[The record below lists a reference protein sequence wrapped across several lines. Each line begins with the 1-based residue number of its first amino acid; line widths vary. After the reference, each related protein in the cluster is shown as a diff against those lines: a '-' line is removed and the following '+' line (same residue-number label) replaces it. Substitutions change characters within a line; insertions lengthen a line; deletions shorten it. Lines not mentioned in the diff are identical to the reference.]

1 MPQDDLP
8 DVDPQRAAM
17 AQFDAWLALPEAE
30 RSDWLAALA
39 RRDAPVHA
47 RVQRLIEADRE
58 ADAQAFLDAPDEAD
72 EPTPSDRTLAGTR
85 LGPWQ
90 LERVIGT
97 GGMGQVW
104 LARRTDGLYEG
115 EVAIKLL
122 RDVLPDAGA
131 NERFAREGQMLAR
144 LSHPN
149 IARLLDAGIAAD
161 GRRYLVLEYVAGQRI
176 DQYCDAQQLTLPG
189 RIKLFTQVCDAIG
202 HAHANLVVHRDLKPS
217 NVLVTPQGQVKLL
230 DFGVAKLL
238 ASGDSPA
245 GASPLTQW
253 AGAALTPEYASPEQ
267 IEGGPITTATDVYAM
282 GVMLYG
288 LLSGSRPYG
297 GERASPARLAREIV
311 ETAPRPLAALARTVT
326 DREALEAI
334 AAQRATTPE
343 KLCRALAGDL
353 DVIVAKMLKKL
364 PEERYATVQAVAADL
379 AHYLRQEPI
388 SARPDSASYRLRK
401 FVRRHWVGVGAGGL
415 VVVALAAGMA
425 GTLWQARLAERE
437 ARKAEAATRFLTGV
451 FEANSTTK
459 NGSVKAQQTTARELL
474 DLGRQRIATELK
486 DQPDVRLQML
496 VTLSGMYFEMGR
508 NADSEAL
515 DRERVELL
523 RSMGQQRS
531 LTMVRALSDHGITLD
546 SLDQRDAAHARFEEA
561 LKLSDA
567 LGDRDSEERAR
578 VIWNIAE
585 QLNQDSPDAAR
596 PMFEQVVRMLRD
608 KHPASEMVSE
618 AHATLAANYNSAGR
632 IKDAR
637 ATIEDGLV
645 LVRRHQ
651 RAGGL
656 FEITL
661 LVRLADNL
669 QYSNH
674 FGQALAAREE
684 TYRKQASLQGE
695 AHENTIASRAS
706 WAVQLARSGELQRA
720 LQEIDAVIALLGD
733 DTAGALPQVWGRGHF
748 FKAMILTQAGDAGGA
763 RAELDRVEP
772 LWSAKLAK
780 SGTFGRFLIT
790 RSLQLGL
797 EGNAPGAVAFA
808 QRVRDVP
815 QLKNLSCQA
824 GGWAVDQT
832 LATALQAAGRFD
844 EALPAVHALEACRT
858 SDIDDTPIRLAAQLG
873 LARDALGRSQW
884 AAGLA
889 FADAALAL
897 ATASPERA
905 FLAADEA
912 DAQQIAARALAHLG
926 RAADSRSRSQAALAL
941 LEPRHVATSPVL
953 RALREQL
960 RAPAARQASS
970 PVG

>member
-1 MPQDDLP
+1 MPRDDLS

-17 AQFDAWLALPEAE
+17 TQFDTWLALPEAE
-30 RSDWLAALA
+30 QVPWLAALA
-39 RRDAPVHA
+39 QRDAPVHA
-47 RVQRLIEADRE
+47 LVQRLIEADRE
-58 ADAQAFLDAPDEAD
+58 ADAQAFLDAPDESD
-72 EPTPSDRTLAGTR
+72 EPPPAPTLAGTR
-85 LGPWQ
+85 FGPWQ

-122 RDVLPDAGA
+122 RDVLADAGA

-149 IARLLDAGIAAD
+149 IARLLDAGTAAD
-161 GRRYLVLEYVAGQRI
+161 SRRYLVLEYVEGQRI
-176 DQYCDAQQLTLPG
+176 DQYCDGQQLTLAG
-189 RIKLFTQVCDAIG
+189 RIKLFAQVCDAVA

-245 GASPLTQW
+245 GESPLTQW

-311 ETAPRPLAALARTVT
+311 ETAPRPLSGLARTVT

-334 AAQRATTPE
+334 AARRATTPE

-353 DVIVAKMLKKL
+353 DVIVAKTLKKL
-364 PEERYATVQAVAADL
+364 PEERYATVQALAADL

-401 FVRRHWVGVGAGGL
+401 FVRRHWAGVGAGGL

-425 GTLWQARLAERE
+425 GTLWQARLAGRE

-459 NGSVKAQQTTARELL
+459 NASVKAQQTTARELL

-486 DQPDVRLQML
+486 DQPEVRLQML
-496 VTLSGMYFEMGR
+496 ATLSGMYFEMGR

-523 RSMGQQRS
+523 RSMGQGRS
-531 LTMVRALSDHGITLD
+531 LPMVRALSDHGITLD
-546 SLDQRDAAHARFEEA
+546 SLDQRDAAHARFDEA
-561 LKLSDA
+561 LKLSDS

-578 VIWNIAE
+578 VLWNIAE
-585 QLNQDSPDAAR
+585 QLNQDSPDAAT
-596 PMFEQVVRMLRD
+596 PLFEQVVQMLRD

-618 AHATLAANYNSAGR
+618 AHAMLAANYNRAGR

-651 RAGGL
+651 RAGSL

-669 QYSNH
+669 LYSH
-674 FGQALAAREE
+674 RFGQALAAREE

-695 AHENTIASRAS
+695 EHENTIASRAS
-706 WAVQLARSGELQRA
+706 WALQLARGGEHQRA
-720 LQEIDAVIALLGD
+720 LQQIDAVIALLGD

-748 FKAMILTQAGDAGGA
+748 FKAVILTEAGDAEGA
-763 RAELDRVEP
+763 RTELDRIEP
-772 LWSAKLAK
+772 LWTAKLAK
-780 SGTFGRFLIT
+780 SGTYGRFLLT

-797 EGNAPGAVAFA
+797 AGDGAGAVDFA
-808 QRVRDVP
+808 QRARNLP
-815 QLKNLSCQA
+815 QLKKLSCQA
-824 GGWAVDQT
+824 GGWAVDQA
-832 LATALQAAGRFD
+832 LATTLQAQGRFD
-844 EALPAVHALEACRT
+844 EALPAVRALEACRVT
-858 SDIDDTPIRLAAQLG
+858 DIDDTPIRLAAQLG
-873 LARDALGRSQW
+873 LARDAVGRSQW
-884 AAGLA
+884 PV
-889 FADAALAL
+889 ALAL
-897 ATASPERA
+897 ADSALLRITASPERA
-905 FLAADEA
+905 FFAADEA
-912 DAQQIAARALAHLG
+912 DAQQLAARALARLG
-926 RAADSRSRSQAALAL
+926 RPADSQARLQAALVL
-941 LEPRHVATSPVL
+941 LEPRHIAASPVL

-960 RAPAARQASS
+960 RALAAKRASS
-970 PVG
+970 TTG

>member
-1 MPQDDLP
+1 MPQDDLS
-8 DVDPQRAAM
+8 DVDAQRAAM

-30 RSDWLAALA
+30 RAAWLAALA
-39 RRDAPVHA
+39 QRDAPVHA

-58 ADAQAFLDAPDEAD
+58 ADAQAFLDALDAP
-72 EPTPSDRTLAGTR
+72 PPSDPTLAGTR

-90 LERVIGT
+90 LQRVIGT

-122 RDVLPDAGA
+122 RDVLADAGA

-161 GRRYLVLEYVAGQRI
+161 SRRYLVLEYVEGQRI
-176 DQYCDAQQLTLPG
+176 DQYCDAQQLTIAG
-189 RIKLFTQVCDAIG
+189 RIKLFAQVCEAVA

-238 ASGDSPA
+238 ASSDSPA
-245 GASPLTQW
+245 GESPLTQW

-297 GERASPARLAREIV
+297 GGRASPARLAREIV
-311 ETAPRPLAALARTVT
+311 ETAPRSLSSLARTVT
-326 DREALEAI
+326 DREALETI
-334 AAQRATTPE
+334 AARRATTPE

-353 DVIVAKMLKKL
+353 DVIVAKTLKKL
-364 PEERYATVQAVAADL
+364 PEERYATVQALAADL

-388 SARPDSASYRLRK
+388 SARPDSATYRLRK

-415 VVVALAAGMA
+415 VVAALAVGMA
-425 GTLWQARLAERE
+425 GTLWQARLANRE

-451 FEANSTTK
+451 FEANSTTR
-459 NGSVKAQQTTARELL
+459 NASVRAQQTTARELL

-486 DQPDVRLQML
+486 DQPEVRLQML
-496 VTLSGMYFEMGR
+496 ATLSGMYFEMGR

-515 DRERVELL
+515 DHERVELL
-523 RSMGQQRS
+523 RSMGQERS
-531 LTMVRALSDHGITLD
+531 LQMVRALSDHGITLD
-546 SLDQRDAAHARFEEA
+546 SLDRRDAAHARFEEA
-561 LKLSDA
+561 LKLSDS

-578 VIWNIAE
+578 VLWNIAE
-585 QLNQDSPDAAR
+585 QLNQDSPDAAT
-596 PMFEQVVRMLRD
+596 PMFEQVAHMLRG

-618 AHATLAANYNSAGR
+618 AYAMLAANYNRSGR

-637 ATIEDGLV
+637 ATIEDGLM

-651 RAGGL
+651 RAGSL

-669 QYSNH
+669 MYSNH
-674 FGQALAAREE
+674 FGRALAAREE

-695 AHENTIASRAS
+695 EHENTIASRAS
-706 WAVQLARSGELQRA
+706 WALQLARSGEHRHA

-748 FKAMILTQAGDAGGA
+748 FKAMILTEAGDADGA
-763 RAELDRVEP
+763 RAELDRIEP
-772 LWSAKLAK
+772 LWTAKLAK
-780 SGTFGRFLIT
+780 SGTYGRFLLT
-790 RSLQLGL
+790 RSSQLGL
-797 EGNAPGAVAFA
+797 AGDAAGAVDFA
-808 QRVRDVP
+808 QRARNLP
-815 QLKNLSCQA
+815 QLMKLSCQA
-824 GGWAVDQT
+824 GGWAVDQA
-832 LATALQAAGRFD
+832 LATTLQAQGRFD
-844 EALPAVHALEACRT
+844 EALPAVRALEACRVT
-858 SDIDDTPIRLAAQLG
+858 DIDDTPIRLAAQLG
-873 LARDALGRSQW
+873 LARDAIGRNQW
-884 AAGLA
+884 PV
-889 FADAALAL
+889 ALAL
-897 ATASPERA
+897 ADSTVARIGASPERA
-905 FLAADEA
+905 FFAADEA
-912 DAQQIAARALAHLG
+912 DAQQLAARALARLD
-926 RAADSRSRSQAALAL
+926 RMADSRARLQAALTL
-941 LEPRHVATSPVL
+941 LEPRHVAASPVL

-960 RAPAARQASS
+960 RAPAARHPTGPA
-970 PVG
+970 G

>member
-1 MPQDDLP
+1 MPQDELS

-30 RSDWLAALA
+30 RAAWLAALA
-39 RRDAPVHA
+39 RRDALTHA
-47 RVQRLIEADRE
+47 RVQRLIEADRDAE
-58 ADAQAFLDAPDEAD
+58 AQAFLDAPDEPPPS
-72 EPTPSDRTLAGTR
+72 EPTLAGAR

-104 LARRTDGLYEG
+104 LAQRTDGLYEG

-122 RDVLPDAGA
+122 RDVLADAGA

-161 GRRYLVLEYVAGQRI
+161 GRRYLVLEYVEGQRI
-176 DQYCDAQQLTLPG
+176 DLFCDAQQLTLAA
-189 RIKLFTQVCDAIG
+189 RIKLFAQVCDAVA

-217 NVLVTPQGQVKLL
+217 NVLVTPQGLVKLL

-238 ASGDSPA
+238 ASSDSPA
-245 GASPLTQW
+245 GESPLTQW

-267 IEGGPITTATDVYAM
+267 IEGGTITTATDVYAM

-297 GERASPARLAREIV
+297 GERASPARLARAIV
-311 ETAPRPLAALARTVT
+311 ETTPRPLSALARTVT

-364 PEERYATVQAVAADL
+364 PEDRYATVQAVAADL

-388 SARPDSASYRLRK
+388 SARPDSAAYRLRK

-415 VVVALAAGMA
+415 IVVALAVGMA
-425 GTLWQARLAERE
+425 GTLWQARLAQRE

-451 FEANSTTK
+451 FEANSTTR
-459 NGSVKAQQTTARELL
+459 NASVQAQQTTARELL

-486 DQPDVRLQML
+486 DQPEVRLQML
-496 VTLSGMYFEMGR
+496 ATLSGMYFEMGR

-523 RSMGQQRS
+523 RNMGQERS
-531 LTMVRALSDHGITLD
+531 LPMVRALSDHGITLD
-546 SLDQRDAAHARFEEA
+546 SLDQRDAAQARFEEA
-561 LKLSDA
+561 LKLSDS

-578 VIWNIAE
+578 VLWNIAE
-585 QLNQDSPDAAR
+585 QLNQDSPDAAT
-596 PMFEQVVRMLRD
+596 PMFAQVTQMLRD

-618 AHATLAANYNSAGR
+618 AYAMLAANYNRAGR

-651 RAGGL
+651 RAGSL

-669 QYSNH
+669 LYANR

-695 AHENTIASRAS
+695 EHENTIASRAS
-706 WAVQLARSGELQRA
+706 WALQMARSGEHRRA

-748 FKAMILTQAGDAGGA
+748 FKAMILTQAGDADGA
-763 RAELDRVEP
+763 RAELDRIEP
-772 LWSAKLAK
+772 LWTAKLAK
-780 SGTFGRFLIT
+780 SATYGRFLLA

-797 EGNAPGAVAFA
+797 AGDAAGAVDFA
-808 QRVRDVP
+808 QRARDLP
-815 QLKNLSCQA
+815 QLTNLSCQA
-824 GGWAVDQT
+824 GGWAVDQA
-832 LATALQAAGRFD
+832 LATALQAQDRFD
-844 EALPAVHALEACRT
+844 EALPAVRALEACRVA
-858 SDIDDTPIRLAAQLG
+858 DIDDTPIRLAAQLG

-889 FADAALAL
+889 FADAALVRIA
-897 ATASPERA
+897 ASPERA
-905 FLAADEA
+905 FFAADEA
-912 DAQQIAARALAHLG
+912 DAQQLAARALARLD
-926 RAADSRSRSQAALAL
+926 RAADSRARLQAALVL

-953 RALREQL
+953 RALHEQL
-960 RAPAARQASS
+960 RAPAAKRAS
-970 PVG
+970 GTAG